1 MLALGYCVI
10 FFVFF
15 IYILVQKV
23 FPNSL
28 QRIQDISQHYFTK
41 INQSNLYLKFFL
53 TVIYAPVMEELVFR
67 SGISSKRK
75 YVILM
80 LAALMIYSVIP
91 ITQGKYLFII
101 ILSIYP
107 IVQLCFFKF
116 LKHKKYYLPI
126 SLIFSSLLFAAL
138 HYNNFNHEI
147 MKNLFSYLIML
158 SPLAILGFFL
168 GKIRIK
174 LGLVYAILGH
184 MIINLIGFSTSF

>member
-15 IYILVQKV
+15 IYIFTQKV
-23 FPNSL
+23 FPDSL
-28 QRIQDISQHYFTK
+28 QRIQDISQHYFNK

-53 TVIYAPVMEELVFR
+53 TVIYAPVIEELIFR

-75 YVILM
+75 YIIVMIVATVIYC
-80 LAALMIYSVIP
+80 IIP
-91 ITQGKYLFII
+91 ITQGKYSFII
-101 ILSIYP
+101 LLSIYT
-107 IVQLCFFKF
+107 IVQLCLFKF
-116 LKHKKYYLPI
+116 VKHKKYYLPI
-126 SLIFSSLLFAAL
+126 SLIFSSILFAAL

-184 MIINLIGFSTSF
+184 MIINVIGFSSSL